1 MTADSTPW
9 ISGVGLHSGTPCRL
23 RAHVDGDPAAPVTFL
38 AEGEPIPATIASVV
52 STSRCT
58 TLGVGEARISMVE
71 HFAAACAATGH
82 WRGVIVEVE
91 GPELPALDGSAAPWI
106 EVLDSLE
113 RHSPPAPHL
122 LANPVRVDHD
132 GAFVAAAP
140 GPIGWDV
147 EVEFPHPAIGRQRW
161 VGGPADLEEVWSA
174 RTPGFLSEA
183 RKLRS
188 RGLALGAGVENA
200 QVYTAERA
208 LQRPRGGVDEPVRH
222 KVLDLIGD
230 LWLLGRPL
238 QATVTAR
245 RSSHRL
251 HIELS
256 RVLMLEP

>member
-1 MTADSTPW
+1 MRVHLD
-9 ISGVGLHSGTPCRL
+9 
-23 RAHVDGDPAAPVTFL
+23 DDPVAPVTFL
-38 AEGEPIPATIASVV
+38 ADGHPIPATIGNVV

-58 TLGVGEARISMVE
+58 TLGDGAATISMVE

-82 WRGVIVEVE
+82 WRGVLVEVE

-113 RHSPPAPHL
+113 RHALPAPHR
-122 LANPVRVDHD
+122 LAAPVRVDHD

-140 GPIGWDV
+140 GPIAWDV
-147 EVEFPHPAIGRQRW
+147 EIEFPHPAIGRQRW
-161 VGGPADLEEVWSA
+161 VGRPADLGEVWSA
-174 RTPGFLSEA
+174 RTPGFVAEA
-183 RKLRS
+183 RNLRR
-188 RGLALGAGVENA
+188 RGLALGAGLENA

-208 LQRPRGGVDEPVRH
+208 LQRPRGGIDEPVRH

-238 QATVTAR
+238 VASVTAR

-251 HIELS
+251 HVELS
-256 RVLMLEP
+256 RALMLEL